1 MKKINKNYIY
11 IYIYINAAYF
21 ISASL
26 VAMATFLIFIYNN
39 YN

>member
-1 MKKINKNYIY
+1 MKKLIKL
-11 IYIYINAAYF
+11 YIYINAAYF

-26 VAMATFLIFIYNN
+26 VAMTTFLIFIYNN